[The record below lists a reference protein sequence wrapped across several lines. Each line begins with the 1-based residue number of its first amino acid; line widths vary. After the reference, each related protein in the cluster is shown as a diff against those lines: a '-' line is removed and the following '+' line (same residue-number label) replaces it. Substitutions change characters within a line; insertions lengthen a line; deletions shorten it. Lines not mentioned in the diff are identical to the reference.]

1 MDPAPED
8 DMRTAALRS
17 QPGNG
22 SAVGGNV
29 HRVLGA
35 FARVTLVALPASAQ
49 VPPDSVILRM
59 VRDRIESGN
68 GVGAVVGVMAVD
80 GGGTRVIAWQKP
92 DVAGPRLNRS
102 TVFEIGSITK
112 VFTTITLAE
121 MAERGEVR
129 LDDPVQKFLPP
140 DVRMPMRGN
149 DTIRLGH
156 IARQNSGLPRLPNN
170 LAPGNRLDPYADY
183 TVASLY
189 AFLDGYTPIRAPGSQ
204 YEYSNLA
211 MGLLGHVLAASH
223 SAGMLRTAVA
233 PRSSGTTAEPAA
245 IAPLSP

>member
-22 SAVGGNV
+22 SAVGVNLY
-29 HRVLGA
+29 RFLGA
-35 FARVTLVALPASAQ
+35 FALVTLVALPASAQ

-68 GVGAVVGVMAVD
+68 GVGAVVGVVAAD
-80 GGGTRVIAWQKP
+80 GGTRVIAWQKP
-92 DVAGPRLNRS
+92 DVAGPRLDRS